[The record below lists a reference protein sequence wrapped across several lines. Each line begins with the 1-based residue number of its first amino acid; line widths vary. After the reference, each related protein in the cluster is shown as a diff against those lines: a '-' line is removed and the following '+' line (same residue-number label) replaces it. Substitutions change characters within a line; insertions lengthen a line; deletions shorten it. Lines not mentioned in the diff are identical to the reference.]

1 MVRKMVR
8 GREDGQ
14 ALVLFAAGLIGFLVI
29 VGLSI
34 DVGRFLWARTQI
46 QAAVDA
52 AALAAAQSMP
62 DQQDAAQKAD
72 WYWMDNSGFIRSQG
86 RNVQFRVTSPPG
98 NKAVRVEASAEIPP
112 WFVRLVGFNQWNVS
126 AAGEAES
133 QVLDIAMV
141 LDISGSMCF
150 DTYPQVEAQTAWMS
164 PGRADRIPRLRQA
177 IPARGAGLIPI
188 YPDSVGIFT
197 SPPASAN
204 NQNFAHKPPP
214 PAGGAD
220 VITIYLDSV
229 AIFNSTSA
237 SANNQNFGYNAT
249 TPYYQRNIGGRAG
262 TIMIDRELFTI
273 QSINAANNSM
283 QVRRAQQNRNTGQW
297 TTKDA
302 HAVGAQV
309 WANRLSCT
317 LAAPNGAGGP
327 FEPYDTMVDAAD
339 YFVGLF
345 DPQYDKIGV
354 ANFSNRGSLVAS
366 LSSNFN
372 AVRSALHSMSPPNGA
387 TNIAHAIAVGRQIL
401 DGTGKRAN
409 AVRVLVLLT
418 DGVANTYC
426 GSATYNPNAYNTTSC
441 SEGSGQSI
449 AVEHA
454 FNEAQ
459 RAKNADIII
468 YTIGLG
474 NEVDHN
480 FLAQI
485 ARMTGGKYF
494 YSPTAE
500 QLDEAFQAVAE
511 QTHIALVR

>member
-1 MVRKMVR
+1 MGRKLPQR
-8 GREDGQ
+8 REAGQ
-14 ALVLFAAGLIGFLVI
+14 ALVLFAAGLLGFLVI
-29 VGLSI
+29 LGLSI

-62 DQQDAAQKAD
+62 DQQDAAQKAE
-72 WYWMDNSGFIRSQG
+72 WFWIDNSGFIRSQG
-86 RNVQFRVTSPPG
+86 RNVQFRVTYPPG
-98 NKAVRVEASAEIPP
+98 NKAVRVEASAEIPT
-112 WFVRLVGFNQWNVS
+112 WFARLVGFDRWNVS

-141 LDISGSMCF
+141 LDISGSLCF
-150 DTYPQVEAQTAWMS
+150 DTYPQVESQTAWMS
-164 PGRADRIPRLRQA
+164 PGRADRIPRLVQ
-177 IPARGAGLIPI
+177 PI
-188 YPDSVGIFT
+188 
-197 SPPASAN
+197 
-204 NQNFAHKPPP
+204 
-214 PAGGAD
+214 PAGGPD

-229 AIFNSTSA
+229 AIFNSTSS
-237 SANNQNFGYNAT
+237 SANNQNFGYSSS

-273 QSINAANNSM
+273 LSINAANNSM
-283 QVRRAQQNRNTGQW
+283 QVRRARQNLYTGQW

-302 HAVGAQV
+302 HPAGAQV
-309 WANRLSCT
+309 WANRRSCVH
-317 LAAPNGAGGP
+317 AAPNGSNGP
-327 FEPYDTMVDAAD
+327 FEPYDSMVDAAD
-339 YFVGLF
+339 YFVTLF

-354 ANFSNRGSLVAS
+354 ANFSHRANWVAS
-366 LSSNFN
+366 LSSNFT
-372 AVRSALHSMSPPNGA
+372 AVRNAINSMNPPNGA

-426 GSATYNPNAYNTTSC
+426 GPATYSPNAYNSTSC
-441 SEGSGQSI
+441 SEGSGSA
-449 AVEHA
+449 AVQHA
-454 FNEAQ
+454 LAEAQ
-459 RAKNADIII
+459 RAKNGQIII

-474 NEVDHN
+474 NEVDHD
-480 FLAQI
+480 FLEQI
-485 ARMTGGKYF
+485 AEMTGGKYF

>member
-86 RNVQFRVTSPPG
+86 RNVQFRVTYPPG
-98 NKAVRVEASAEIPP
+98 NKAVRVEASAEIPT

-177 IPARGAGLIPI
+177 IPA
-188 YPDSVGIFT
+188 
-197 SPPASAN
+197 
-204 NQNFAHKPPP
+204 
-214 PAGGAD
+214 GGAD

-237 SANNQNFGYNAT
+237 SANNQNFGYNAS

-480 FLAQI
+480 FLDQI

>member
-86 RNVQFRVTSPPG
+86 RNVQFRVTYPPG
-98 NKAVRVEASAEIPP
+98 NKAVRVEASAEIPT

-177 IPARGAGLIPI
+177 I
-188 YPDSVGIFT
+188 
-197 SPPASAN
+197 
-204 NQNFAHKPPP
+204 

-480 FLAQI
+480 FLDQI